1 MNMKTLD
8 EKFLNPETRPVQL
21 DWIYA
26 VGALLLFLHHFV
38 VLLFYPV
45 WAAGAQKLTPFF
57 ILFAAV
63 SVLLGKLW
71 RRKEC
76 WILLAFWAW
85 MLFRVFL
92 EKRTV
97 PVEAIIILSAAL
109 YAFFVAYPAFLV
121 LRPGLRKP
129 FLTILAGI
137 WVLISTVLA
146 VWGVALC
153 WTGARVHNFTGE
165 FFGLTGYGRLAL
177 FSNPNITGGFFA
189 CGVFMALALITLVKN
204 KALRVLSLLS
214 CVPMVMA
221 TSLSG
226 TRCASIAISVAF
238 CLLICL
244 LLQNPLKK
252 IKFRYG
258 ILALVFVLCFGA
270 LTLVQIRFNGY
281 FVQFR
286 NSRSASAQTVP
297 AVRAAAIPS
306 ARAEESDNFEEADNF
321 AESEESDNPAES
333 DNLAV
338 SGESDESGES
348 SLWIQQRGSLN
359 FSSLD
364 DLTSGRISIW
374 ADGFHYF
381 RQSPRQILLGDSIL
395 NPGLK
400 ALRMNHYHNIFLQVL
415 YESGTI
421 GFLLFAAFLVIFLI
435 HAFRLIREDSLP
447 LWQRFL
453 PAPALSIL
461 VMDLMDCLTLFA
473 NGHPPM
479 TLLWFFMGA
488 TIAVS
493 QARQGDVSFVLSKQE
508 DTPFVLNQTDF
519 VRERSREA
527 VTKSSFGKKAIR
539 ELRFTEEN
547 TLERRLSRPI
557 EQNKPACGAS
567 GREQTIPIYFQ
578 YAVIVALSLA
588 IAAVS
593 AIVNRHHGLP
603 VTAAISAITFALPCF
618 LAYRYI
624 AEKPLFTSRAKTS
637 RRLAFALLAIFSL
650 LWLLFSLNN
659 SSIGV
664 WRLLLADGNYGTL
677 LGVARPIRGDEW
689 AVWTPE
695 LISQARLGF
704 PAVNTAITAGAVDPT
719 LVAIGGLPA
728 WNLAAIFKP
737 FYWGFLLLGAE
748 RGFSLMTLLRF
759 ALLFAVSFLTAKR
772 YTRGN
777 TMLSV
782 AAAFLL
788 ALSPYV
794 QWWYSQGICEVLIF
808 SQASVLCWYSALET
822 ASAGRR
828 IAFGS
833 LAAWCLGCFLMVLYP
848 AWLIPIA
855 FFMLAILIRKTVKA
869 TKGWPDC
876 QPGQE
881 NCPPVLSGT
890 FTVGAFL
897 QTFAPLLPVALL
909 LFLILRNSW
918 PTLLRIQQS
927 VYPGQR
933 LYTGGDRPLNLF
945 TGLYSLTF
953 PAVAST
959 ADNTSELANF
969 LSFFPAGL
977 LLAAFCRVKTKK
989 SDGFSVILLCFLAV
1003 FTLLALVPLPAWL
1016 TRYTLLSQCVRPGMI
1031 LSLCNL
1037 LLLLRSLALLWSERQ
1052 GGASFVLNNSAAMD
1066 SSRPALTASIPAVLS
1081 AALSVTLTA
1090 VFLHP
1095 PVYLL
1100 VALAL
1105 LALLVFWLLYASLR
1119 SDALRRLTAATL
1131 CLLSVLS
1138 GAFVNPVQKG
1148 LAAINDLPP
1157 IALVASANLPD
1168 DTVIAVEA
1176 DWPDPDALL
1185 FTGKRIL
1192 NSTFPYAD
1200 PEKWRVV
1207 DPEGRWEE
1215 IWNRLCHVSLSV
1227 GTQTDFSLRDADHIA
1242 VTLTLNDLRLLGTR
1256 VLLTKKEYPDL
1267 KPVASGDKKQETT
1280 SEKDWKLY
1288 WITE

>member
-1 MNMKTLD
+1 MSPAPEMKGNSVICGFWKTLD
-8 EKFLNPETRPVQL
+8 EKFLNPETRPVEL

-38 VLLFYPV
+38 ILLFYPV

-57 ILFAAV
+57 ILFALI

-109 YAFFVAYPAFLV
+109 YAFFVAYPACLV

-153 WTGARVHNFTGE
+153 WTGARVNNFTGE

-270 LTLVQIRFNGY
+270 LTLAQIRFNGY

-306 ARAEESDNFEEADNF
+306 ARAEESDNFEEADNS
-321 AESEESDNPAES
+321 AESEESDNPAKS

-374 ADGFHYF
+374 VDGFRYF
-381 RQSPRQILLGDSIL
+381 RQSPRQILFGDSIL

-508 DTPFVLNQTDF
+508 ATPFVLNQTDF
-519 VRERSREA
+519 VCERSREA
-527 VTKSSFGKKAIR
+527 VTKSSSGKRAIR

-547 TLERRLSRPI
+547 ALERRLSCPI

-578 YAVIVALSLA
+578 YAVIVALSLT

-618 LAYRYI
+618 LACRYI

-695 LISQARLGF
+695 LLSQAAQGW
-704 PAVNTAITAGAVDPT
+704 PAVNTAITAGAVDPA

-748 RGFSLMTLLRF
+748 AGFSLMTLLRF
-759 ALLFAVSFLTAKR
+759 GCLAFVSFLAAKR
-772 YTRGN
+772 YTRN
-777 TMLSV
+777 HLPLSV
-782 AAAFLL
+782 AAAFLIT
-788 ALSPYV
+788 LSPYV
-794 QWWYSQGICEVLIF
+794 QWWFSQSICEVLIF
-808 SQASVLCWYSALET
+808 SQAAVLSWIQAMEAKT
-822 ASAGRR
+822 AGRR
-828 IAFGS
+828 LAWAA
-833 LAAWCLGCFLMVLYP
+833 LAAWCLGCFVLVLYP
-848 AWLIPIA
+848 AWLIPVA
-855 FFMLAILIRKTVKA
+855 WGMLAVLLWLALRYRKQLRGPA
-869 TKGWPDC
+869 
-876 QPGQE
+876 
-881 NCPPVLSGT
+881 VLQ
-890 FTVGAFL
+890 AL
-897 QTFAPLLPVALL
+897 APLIPVALL
-909 LFLILRNSW
+909 LFFIFRNSW
-918 PTLLRIQQS
+918 DTLMRIQAS
-927 VYPGQR
+927 VYPGR
-933 LYTGGDRPLNLF
+933 RVYTGGDRPLSLF

-959 ADNTSELANF
+959 AANTSDLANF
-969 LSFFPAGL
+969 LSFAPAGL
-977 LLAAFCRVKTKK
+977 VLAGIRWIRTKK
-989 SDGFSVILLCFLAV
+989 ADGFSVVLLVLTAV
-1003 FTLLALVPLPAWL
+1003 FSLFAWIPLPIGLAKG
-1016 TRYTLLSQCVRPGMI
+1016 TLLSLCSRPAMI

-1037 LLLLRSLALLWSERQ
+1037 LLLLRTLALWDGEKCSCK
-1052 GGASFVLNNSAAMD
+1052 S
-1066 SSRPALTASIPAVLS
+1066 AVLW
-1081 AALSVTLTA
+1081 ALLCTLLSVGLSFA
-1090 VFLHP
+1090 LLRPPVFLAAG
-1095 PVYLL
+1095 LL
-1100 VALAL
+1100 VLGFG
-1105 LALLVFWLLYASLR
+1105 VFWLLFSGRAP
-1119 SDALRRLTAATL
+1119 RLTVVTL
-1131 CLLSVLS
+1131 CLLSVLA

-1148 LAAINDLPP
+1148 LASVKDLPP
-1157 IALVASANLPD
+1157 VQAVESADLPA
-1168 DTVIAVEA
+1168 DTVLAVEA
-1176 DWPDPDALL
+1176 DWPAPDALL
-1185 FTGKRIL
+1185 FSGKRIL

-1200 PEKWRVV
+1200 PDKWCLV
-1207 DPEGRWEE
+1207 DSEGRWEE
-1215 IWNRLCHVSLSV
+1215 VWNRLCHVSLTVAEENSGGEKFALV
-1227 GTQTDFSLRDADHIA
+1227 DFDHISVSLTPA
-1242 VTLTLNDLRLLGTR
+1242 ELQTLGVQILVTQKDHPEMALLS
-1256 VLLTKKEYPDL
+1256 E
-1267 KPVASGDKKQETT
+1267 SG
-1280 SEKDWKLY
+1280 SWKVYSLGANK
-1288 WITE
+1288 

>member
-76 WILLAFWAW
+76 WILLAFWIW
-85 MLFRVFL
+85 MLLRVFW

-121 LRPGLRKP
+121 LRPSLRKP
-129 FLTILAGI
+129 FLTILAGT
-137 WVLISTVLA
+137 WVLITTVLA

-153 WTGARVHNFTGE
+153 WTSAQVKNLVGE
-165 FFGLTGYGRLAL
+165 FFGINCYGRLVL
-177 FSNPNITGGFFA
+177 FSNPNVTGGFYA
-189 CGVFMALALITLVKN
+189 CGVFMALALFTLVRN
-204 KALRVLSLLS
+204 KALRVLSILS

-226 TRCASIAISVAF
+226 TRSASIAISVAF

-252 IKFRYG
+252 IRFRYG
-258 ILALVFVLCFGA
+258 ILALIFVLCFGV
-270 LTLVQIRFNGY
+270 LTLAQIRFNGY
-281 FVQFR
+281 FVEFR
-286 NSRSASAQTVP
+286 NNRTALVQT
-297 AVRAAAIPS
+297 AAAEESQAEIP
-306 ARAEESDNFEEADNF
+306 AAGAEESD
-321 AESEESDNPAES
+321 ESEEP
-333 DNLAV
+333 
-338 SGESDESGES
+338 
-348 SLWIQQRGSLN
+348 SLWIQQRGNLN

-374 ADGFHYF
+374 VDGYNYF
-381 RQSPRQILLGDSIL
+381 RQSPRQILFGDSIL

-415 YESGTI
+415 YESGVL
-421 GFLLFAAFLVIFLI
+421 GFALFAAFLVFFLI
-435 HAFRLIREDSLP
+435 RAFRLIREDSLP

-479 TLLWFFMGA
+479 TLLWLFMGA
-488 TIAVS
+488 TIGTGGRFLRPTS
-493 QARQGDVSFVLSKQE
+493 ARQGDVSFVLSKQE

-527 VTKSSFGKKAIR
+527 VTKLSSGKKAIR

-547 TLERRLSRPI
+547 ALERRLSHPI

-567 GREQTIPIYFQ
+567 GCEQTIPIYFQ
-578 YAVIVALSLA
+578 YAVIMALTLA

-618 LAYRYI
+618 LACRYI

-664 WRLLLADGNYGTL
+664 WRLLLADENYGTL

-695 LISQARLGF
+695 LVSQAHQGF

-737 FYWGFLLLGAE
+737 LYWGFLLLGAE
-748 RGFSLMTLLRF
+748 RGYSLMTLLRLYGL
-759 ALLFAVSFLTAKR
+759 ALTSFLAAKR

-777 TMLSV
+777 TLLSV
-782 AAAFLL
+782 CAAFLMTL
-788 ALSPYV
+788 APYV

-808 SQASVLCWYSALET
+808 SQAALLCWFKALESSST
-822 ASAGRR
+822 GKRLS
-828 IAFGS
+828 FGT

-869 TKGWPDC
+869 IKEMSVF
-876 QPGQE
+876 QPGQK
-881 NCPPVLSGT
+881 NCPRV
-890 FTVGAFL
+890 FWFL
-897 QTFAPLLPVALL
+897 FQTFLPLLPVAIL

-918 PTLLRIQQS
+918 PTLLRIQGS

-977 LLAAFCRVKTKK
+977 LLAAFRRVKTKK
-989 SDGFSVILLCFLAV
+989 TDSFSVILLCFLAV

-1037 LLLLRSLALLWSERQ
+1037 LLLLRSLSLLW
-1052 GGASFVLNNSAAMD
+1052 GTHGDGPFVLS
-1066 SSRPALTASIPAVLS
+1066 TAWS
-1081 AALSVTLTA
+1081 AALATALSATLSVTMTA
-1090 VFLHP
+1090 AFLHP

-1100 VALAL
+1100 AALAL

-1119 SDALRRLTAATL
+1119 SDALRRLTAVTL
-1131 CLLSVLS
+1131 CLLSILS

-1148 LAAINDLPP
+1148 LATVNDLPP
-1157 IALVASANLPD
+1157 VALVASANLPD

-1200 PEKWRVV
+1200 PARWRIV

-1215 IWNRLCHVSLSV
+1215 VWNRLCHVSLSV
-1227 GTQTDFSLRDADHIA
+1227 GSQTGFSLQDGDHIA
-1242 VTLTLNDLRLLGTR
+1242 ATLTLDDLRLLGTR

-1267 KPVASGDKKQETT
+1267 RPVAVEGGDQETVP
-1280 SEKDWKLY
+1280 EKDWKLY